1 MKKIKFV
8 VFAILIALGCYSLLT
23 DIIKHQ
29 ITIDTIIILVSL
41 ALLSTFIENRFS
53 YNKGVFLVLEIGRDV
68 LGGYGSF
75 PILNNIPISLPRLII
90 VVIVFAVTA
99 ILAITMSDDR
109 PSTEEQ

>member
-1 MKKIKFV
+1 MKKIKFI
-8 VFAILIALGCYSLLT
+8 VFAILIALGCYSLVT
-23 DIIKHQ
+23 DIAKHQ
-29 ITIDTIIILVSL
+29 ITIDTLIILLSL
-41 ALLSTFIENRFS
+41 VLMSTFIENSFS

-99 ILAITMSDDR
+99 ILAITMSDDV
-109 PSTEEQ
+109 SDAEEK